1 MRLTG
6 RLLFVYL
13 LMSLLK
19 NWYLLLCLTDSRPRS
34 GQGACCKRDFILEL
48 HQIEGRG
55 AKNSRG
61 DSVPIDLFWSLFF

>member
-19 NWYLLLCLTDSRPRS
+19 NGYLLLCLTDSRPKS
-34 GQGACCKRDFILEL
+34 GQGVCCKRDIILEL
-48 HQIEGRG
+48 LQIKERDV
-55 AKNSRG
+55 KNYRG